1 MKVFKIII
9 GIILFWAIVLLGGG
23 IATLLLRFIDWVTP
37 SLIGK
42 LIGSVAGNLVAAGI
56 ACVILAKLTDNS
68 RKILVI
74 NYILALVVTAALTV
88 FIFVAGTWTWPQ
100 LVGYILVVIF
110 FGVMIGTLA
119 TEKEKSPGADN
130 TEG

>member
-23 IATLLLRFIDWVTP
+23 IATLLLMFIDQITP

-56 ACVILAKLTDNS
+56 ACAILAKLTDNS
-68 RKILVI
+68 RKILAI
-74 NYILALVVTAALTV
+74 NYILALVVTAILTFSV
-88 FIFVAGTWTWPQ
+88 FIAGSWTWPQ
-100 LVGYILVVIF
+100 LIGYILVVIF
-110 FGVMIGTLA
+110 FGVMLGSLA
-119 TEKEKSPGADN
+119 TEKEKSPGDAS

>member
-23 IATLLLRFIDWVTP
+23 LATLLLRFIDWVTP
-37 SLIGK
+37 SLIGR

-56 ACVILAKLTDNS
+56 ACAVLAKLTYNS
-68 RKILVI
+68 RKILAV
-74 NYILALVVTAALTV
+74 NYILALVVTAILTFSI
-88 FIFVAGTWTWPQ
+88 FIAGTWTWPQ
-100 LVGYILVVIF
+100 LIGYILVVIF
-110 FGVMIGTLA
+110 FGVMLGSLA
-119 TEKEKSPGADN
+119 TGKEKSPGET